1 MSEDKAQ
8 LRKRIGKVSLKHK
21 ALIRKLSMGFTIQ
34 YKKLN
39 LKQHP
44 EFLKAESKYMNYI
57 KSYHQYGYKRTNEVK
72 IPKNPN

>member
-1 MSEDKAQ
+1 MSVDKAQ
-8 LRKRIGKVSLKHK
+8 LRKRINKVSFKHK
-21 ALIRKLSMGFTIQ
+21 ALIRKLSMGFTIA

-44 EFLKAESKYMNYI
+44 EFLKADKKYMNYI
-57 KSYHQYGYKRTNEVK
+57 KSYHQHGYKRTNEVK

>member
-8 LRKRIGKVSLKHK
+8 LRKRIGKVSFKHK
-21 ALIRKLSMGFTIQ
+21 ALVRKLSMNFTIQ

-44 EFLKAESKYMNYI
+44 ELLKTATKYMNYI
-57 KSYHQYGYKRTNEVK
+57 KSYHQHGYKRTNEAK